1 MKKLSLLFLVATLSM
16 STFSAEKAD
25 GKAGASVT
33 ESKKVDMTNI
43 DAITSASIVPA
54 AIVKEYVPKGFT
66 DSKNKKALFVIGD
79 PRHNSVTFD
88 MAYTAM
94 KFFEENGI
102 EVTLRDLYAMKWN
115 PVLSFDEFY
124 YQKDGIG
131 TPTKDVAEEQKLVT
145 QADYIIFVYP
155 NWHDSANS
163 IVKGYQ
169 ERVFAKEFAY
179 TADSNGLRG
188 LLKGKGLFTIMN
200 CGFLGG
206 GRGFIGNGVGISDE
220 KCDSYMKA
228 YNVFDDDL
236 AEWWGM
242 DNYGRFMNDRYP
254 KNLSENYSKEIDK
267 LREDLKVYL
276 NKTFINK
283 K

>member
-1 MKKLSLLFLVATLSM
+1 MKNLLLFLIATLSI
-16 STFSAEKAD
+16 STFSTEKID
-25 GKAGASVT
+25 TNAGASVT
-33 ESKKVDMTNI
+33 ESKKTDMANI

-66 DSKNKKALFVIGD
+66 ESKNKKALFVVGD

-102 EVTLRDLYAMKWN
+102 EVAIRDLYEMKWN
-115 PVLSFDEFY
+115 PVLTLNEFY

-131 TPTKDVAEEQKLVT
+131 KPTKDVAEEQKLVT

-155 NWHDSANS
+155 NWHDSATS
-163 IVKGYQ
+163 IIKGYQ

-179 TADSNGLRG
+179 TADNNGLKG

-220 KCDSYMKA
+220 KWDSYMKA
-228 YNVFDDDL
+228 YKVFDDDL
-236 AEWWGM
+236 ADWWGM

-254 KNLSENYSKEIDK
+254 KNLSENYSKEIEK
-267 LREDLKVYL
+267 LRKDLTSSL
-276 NKTFINK
+276 QKTFVDK

>member
-169 ERVFAKEFAY
+169 ERVFAKEFA
-179 TADSNGLRG
+179 
-188 LLKGKGLFTIMN
+188 
-200 CGFLGG
+200 
-206 GRGFIGNGVGISDE
+206 
-220 KCDSYMKA
+220 
-228 YNVFDDDL
+228 
-236 AEWWGM
+236 
-242 DNYGRFMNDRYP
+242 
-254 KNLSENYSKEIDK
+254 
-267 LREDLKVYL
+267 
-276 NKTFINK
+276 
-283 K
+283 